1 MGGGRS
7 SDKYPAG
14 LCAFSRRAAG
24 VLMDRKVLG
33 IIMLLCLATV
43 AQPALAAEDSVNR
56 GASKVGGGV
65 REVGK
70 SAGHY
75 GKKAGHAAKGAAK
88 DTGKAA
94 GKALN
99 DIGRGLRKAFR

>member
-7 SDKYPAG
+7 ADKDPAG
-14 LCAFSRRAAG
+14 DAEGKGPVSGGIVRRN
-24 VLMDRKVLG
+24 LF
-33 IIMLLCLATV
+33 IMLLFLCLASMV
-43 AQPALAAEDSVNR
+43 QPTWGAEDAVRS
-56 GASKVGGGV
+56 GAKKVGGGA

-70 SAGHY
+70 SGAHY
-75 GKKAGHAAKGAAK
+75 GKKAGHAAQGAAK

-94 GKALN
+94 GKAVD